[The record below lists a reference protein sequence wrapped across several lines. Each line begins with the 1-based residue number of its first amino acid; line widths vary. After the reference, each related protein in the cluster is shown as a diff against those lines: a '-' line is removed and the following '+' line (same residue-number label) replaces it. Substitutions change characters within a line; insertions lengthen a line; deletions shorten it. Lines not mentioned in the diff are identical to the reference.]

1 MKRIILTILTL
12 LLTMSS
18 SVLAATQSGETVTVP
33 HHKST
38 FVELVGKASRVSL
51 GDPDV
56 LDIVMLKADELFL
69 IGKKLGST
77 NLMAWD
83 SRGQLIESINI
94 EVTHD
99 VNNLKSKLFEIM
111 PDETVNVQSAQNRLI
126 LSGQVSSLEKMN
138 LALRLAET
146 YAAGQAAD
154 SETGSRNSQASR
166 TGVVNLMTIGGAQ
179 QVMLEVTV
187 AEVQRSLIRRFG
199 TNFNFLQNNGKFSI
213 GGTSAGG
220 GIGAFPAIQ
229 PGGSNLI
236 APVFSSSAVE
246 STGLLSSFIDGNT
259 LFTLA
264 LDVAKET
271 GVAKVLAEPNLTALS
286 GSNAEFLAGGEFPI
300 PVPGD
305 DGITIQYKEYGVGV
319 KFTPTVLSDKQ
330 INLNLAV
337 DVSEIAASTSLSLN
351 ASGTNA
357 TYYIPPITRRS
368 ASSTIE
374 LADGQTLGIAGLLSE
389 NVRDSAS
396 KVPGLGEVPVLGQLF
411 GSQEYI
417 SGETELVILVTPR
430 LAKPIDRS
438 KIKLPTDAFV
448 EPNDLKYYLLGKGAY
463 IAKPDDVHRAEQNDY
478 QALETDSSRGG
489 SEGSFGHEM

>member
-1 MKRIILTILTL
+1 MKRIITVLTL
-12 LLTMSS
+12 CLAASYWAS
-18 SVLAATQSGETVTVP
+18 AATQSGKTVNVP

-38 FVELVGKASRVSL
+38 FVELAGKATRVSL

-77 NLMAWD
+77 NLMAWN
-83 SRGQLIESINI
+83 SRGELIESINI

-99 VNNLKSKLFEIM
+99 VNNLKAKLFEIL
-111 PDETVNVQSAQNRLI
+111 PEETINVQSAQNRLI

-154 SETGSRNSQASR
+154 GETESRNSQASS
-166 TGVVNLMTIGGAQ
+166 TGVVNLMSIGGAQ

-187 AEVQRSLIRRFG
+187 AEVQRSLVRRFG
-199 TNFNFLQNNGKFSI
+199 TNFNFFQSNGNFSI
-213 GGTSAGG
+213 GGTTIGG
-220 GIGAFPAIQ
+220 GISSIG
-229 PGGSNLI
+229 
-236 APVFSSSAVE
+236 PVLNVPSVD
-246 STGLLSSFIDGNT
+246 STGILSSFIDSNT

-264 LDVAKET
+264 LDIAKET

-300 PVPGD
+300 PVPD
-305 DGITIQYKEYGVGV
+305 QDGITIEYKEYGVGV
-319 KFTPTVLSDKQ
+319 KFTPTVLSDKK

-337 DVSEIAASTSLSLN
+337 DVSEIATSTSLSLS

-368 ASSTIE
+368 ASSTLE
-374 LADGQTLGIAGLLSE
+374 LADGQTIGIAGLLSE

-396 KVPGLGEVPVLGQLF
+396 KVPGLGDVPVLGQLF
-411 GSQEYI
+411 GSKEYI

-448 EPNDLKYYLLGKGAY
+448 EPNDVKYYLLGKGAY
-463 IAKPDDVHRAEQNDY
+463 LKKPDEVHTAESS
-478 QALETDSSRGG
+478 DSAELGHSSKGG